1 MFQKLVSHNSDL
13 KRLVDKGYAV
23 GFDQGVLIVRDIPY
37 LDAQQKLKIGAIVAK
52 FVQPNADEVKQDDHQ
67 VYFAGSV
74 PHNTDGSVIPNL
86 AGGATSMPLSD
97 VNSDVVV
104 ERSFSNKP
112 PSGSFDDFFHKI
124 ESYVAIISGPAMA
137 LHDTTPL
144 SYRIVEAMPESV
156 FNFHDTLTSRAQIG
170 DLSAKFANDVV
181 AVIGLGGTGAFVLE
195 FLVKTIGPGTAA
207 SLLDDAAAIPPEE
220 MQTPSTMTASTF
232 TMRSGHRAV

>member
-1 MFQKLVSHNSDL
+1 MFQRLVSHNSDL

-23 GFDQGVLIVRDIPY
+23 GFDQGVIIVRDIPY
-37 LDAQQKLKIGAIVAK
+37 LDAQQNLKIGAIVAK
-52 FVQPNADEVKQDDHQ
+52 FVQPNPDEVKQDDHQ

-74 PHNTDGSVIPNL
+74 PHNTDGSAIPNL

-97 VNSDVVV
+97 LNSDVVV

-112 PSGSFDDFFHKI
+112 LPSGAFDDFFHKI

-144 SYRIVEAMPESV
+144 TYRTVEAMPESV

-170 DLSAKFANDVV
+170 DLAAKFANSWSRPPFERSEPS
-181 AVIGLGGTGAFVLE
+181 T
-195 FLVKTIGPGTAA
+195 TITSTYTTPSVHRAAWRRA
-207 SLLDDAAAIPPEE
+207 SLDRPRQMSTLRAI
-220 MQTPSTMTASTF
+220 
-232 TMRSGHRAV
+232 RAFGRVSP